1 MEAPEQFRR
10 LVERSGA
17 VIGEHAAC
25 FGRASASVWCK
36 SDVDALAITSR
47 VFYELIVL
55 APRPETHEWPRQ
67 PDSATAGADRL
78 LAACRDELEGAQVLE
93 MLQARVEALLKGE
106 CEPDE
111 LAARSVALQCA
122 LQSLVGAGLVSAPFG
137 SGWPTR
143 TLPPTLTLGELPLPA
158 LALTR
163 LACPW
168 RRSPPWAVS

>member
-1 MEAPEQFRR
+1 M
-10 LVERSGA
+10 
-17 VIGEHAAC
+17 
-25 FGRASASVWCK
+25 
-36 SDVDALAITSR
+36 
-47 VFYELIVL
+47 L

-122 LQSLVGAGLVSAPFG
+122 LQSLAGAGLVSAPLG
-137 SGWPTR
+137 LTMLPTAESVAKDR
-143 TLPPTLTLGELPLPA
+143 RGGLGRELVVAALPGLG
-158 LALTR
+158 
-163 LACPW
+163 LACRGKVITLLCYGERP
-168 RRSPPWAVS
+168 SP